1 MPKLAS
7 FRVVYILLQDEL
19 LYINPKQYQVAIYF
33 FLAECALTNYVF
45 VFSPR
50 ADSGYGLNDI
60 HEKILN

>member
-7 FRVVYILLQDEL
+7 FRVVYCYRTNFIYKLE
-19 LYINPKQYQVAIYF
+19 AISGSNIF

-45 VFSPR
+45 FFSPR